1 MIRFWFKLFYAVEF
15 VGVGVFMPYIAMYF
29 MRKDLTS
36 AQVGTLLALTPFAGF
51 IVQPVWGIISDKLN
65 VTRLLVTIGCWSTS
79 ILVLA
84 FTVTDRFEY
93 LIWVVVL
100 MSMLRAPIH
109 PNVAALALSHLELRG
124 KQEEYGK
131 FRLWGSIGF
140 VVATVFAGGL
150 LFEDNLTLTI
160 YIYAGCMLVLGLIS
174 FKLPDR
180 HIYTEVQWKD
190 GLRLIADNRQLRLFL
205 LGIICIG
212 VTLGITNQYLVVYMN
227 ELNASAWMIGAT
239 VAVSAL
245 PEIPIMSYAQTFI
258 RKWGLRLSL
267 LVGAMAL
274 PVRWLFNM
282 LVTDPNIALPVQAL
296 HGVAIGSL
304 LCVGVIYIDNILPKA
319 WRASGQA
326 LYVSSLHGLGP
337 SIGLFLAGLLMS
349 SGTTRPL
356 WALCLGVGTIG
367 CFIVNSAMRVRST
380 QIPEVN

>member
-15 VGVGVFMPYIAMYF
+15 VGVGIFMPYIAMYF

-51 IVQPVWGIISDKLN
+51 IVQPVWGMISDKLN

-79 ILVLA
+79 VLVLA
-84 FTVTDRFEY
+84 FTVTDRFEH
-93 LIWVVVL
+93 LVWVVVL

-109 PNVAALALSHLELRG
+109 PNVAALALDHLEQRG
-124 KQEEYGK
+124 KQDEYGK

-140 VVATVFAGGL
+140 IVATIFAGGL

-160 YIYAGCMLVLGLIS
+160 YIYAGTMFVIGGIS

-180 HIYTEVQWKD
+180 HISTEVQWKD
-190 GLRLIADNRQLRLFL
+190 GLRLIADNRELRLFL

-212 VTLGITNQYLVVYMN
+212 LTLGITNQYLVVYLN

-239 VAVSAL
+239 VAFSAL
-245 PEIPIMSYAQTFI
+245 PEIPIMSYAETFI
-258 RKWGLRLSL
+258 RKWGLRITMV
-267 LVGAMAL
+267 VGVIAL
-274 PVRWLFNM
+274 PIRWLCNM
-282 LVTDPNIALPVQAL
+282 LITDPNIALPIQAL

-304 LCVGVIYIDNILPKA
+304 LCVGVIYIDSILPKT

-349 SGTTRPL
+349 SGSTRIL
-356 WALCLGVGTIG
+356 WSLCLGVGIIG
-367 CFIVNSAMRVRST
+367 CYIVNSAMSVRNEP
-380 QIPEVN
+380 IPEVR

>member
-15 VGVGVFMPYIAMYF
+15 IGVGVFMPYIAMYF

-79 ILVLA
+79 VLVLA

-109 PNVAALALSHLELRG
+109 PNVAALALHHLELRG
-124 KQEEYGK
+124 KQDEYGK

-140 VVATVFAGGL
+140 VVATIFVGGL

-160 YIYAGCMLVLGLIS
+160 YIYAGCMLILGLIS

-180 HIYTEVQWKD
+180 HISTEVQWRE
-190 GLRLIADNRQLRLFL
+190 GLRLITDNRQLRLFL
-205 LGIICIG
+205 LGIVCIG
-212 VTLGITNQYLVVYMN
+212 VTLGISNMYLVVYMN

-258 RKWGLRLSL
+258 RKWGLRLTL

-282 LVTDPNIALPVQAL
+282 LVTDPKIALPVQAL

-304 LCVGVIYIDNILPKA
+304 LCVGVIYIDSILPKA

-337 SIGLFLAGLLMS
+337 SIGLFLAGLLMR

-356 WALCLGVGTIG
+356 WALCLGAGTIG

-380 QIPEVN
+380 EIPEVN

>member
-1 MIRFWFKLFYAVEF
+1 
-15 VGVGVFMPYIAMYF
+15 
-29 MRKDLTS
+29 
-36 AQVGTLLALTPFAGF
+36 
-51 IVQPVWGIISDKLN
+51 
-65 VTRLLVTIGCWSTS
+65 
-79 ILVLA
+79 
-84 FTVTDRFEY
+84 
-93 LIWVVVL
+93 
-100 MSMLRAPIH
+100 
-109 PNVAALALSHLELRG
+109 
-124 KQEEYGK
+124 
-131 FRLWGSIGF
+131 
-140 VVATVFAGGL
+140 
-150 LFEDNLTLTI
+150 
-160 YIYAGCMLVLGLIS
+160 
-174 FKLPDR
+174 
-180 HIYTEVQWKD
+180 
-190 GLRLIADNRQLRLFL
+190 
-205 LGIICIG
+205 
-212 VTLGITNQYLVVYMN
+212 
-227 ELNASAWMIGAT
+227 MIGAT

-258 RKWGLRLSL
+258 RKWGLRLTL

-282 LVTDPNIALPVQAL
+282 LVTDPKIALPVQAL

-356 WALCLGVGTIG
+356 WALCLGAGTIG